1 MVSFLSAINLRY
13 EYCEIKS
20 LNHEGHEGT
29 QRKPTRDL
37 RGSYFFSNFTFLNG
51 KYAMKSAWCTM

>member
-51 KYAMKSAWCTM
+51 K